1 MPLDFFCSGRRVN
14 VILRLYS
21 CASPYSPL
29 CTRERAVSGGN
40 LSAASAGWPLLTL
53 KRVRLFWRK
62 VPYDGNLAPPS
73 SPQRRTERN
82 GQDAERGRLRSA
94 HRVVDEAV
102 TVTNVRLTRQKAALY
117 QWLAAPLWFPTEKIV
132 CQQIRGI
139 PFKCFST

>member
-40 LSAASAGWPLLTL
+40 LSAASAGWPLLTV

-62 VPYDGNLAPPS
+62 VPYDGNLAP
-73 SPQRRTERN
+73 R
-82 GQDAERGRLRSA
+82 
-94 HRVVDEAV
+94 
-102 TVTNVRLTRQKAALY
+102 
-117 QWLAAPLWFPTEKIV
+117 AAPNGAPKETDRTPSADGCGAHTGLLTKP
-132 CQQIRGI
+132 
-139 PFKCFST
+139 